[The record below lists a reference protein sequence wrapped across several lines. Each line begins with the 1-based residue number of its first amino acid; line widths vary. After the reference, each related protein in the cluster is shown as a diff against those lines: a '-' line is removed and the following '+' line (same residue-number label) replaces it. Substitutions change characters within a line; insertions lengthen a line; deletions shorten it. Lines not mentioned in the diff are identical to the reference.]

1 MRTVAITQ
9 NITLD
14 GSIEFLGSWF
24 DPGTAD
30 DQTDQLEELQRQQDR
45 SDGLLLGRR
54 TFEDFRGY
62 WPRQTDDT
70 TGVTAHLNRVEK
82 YVVSSTLTDPEWENT
97 TVLPGDPVGH
107 VQALK
112 EQEGRDIV
120 VTGSIGLCHA
130 LIAAG
135 VVDEYRLFAYPAVQ
149 GRGRRLFPEG
159 YEADLR
165 LAEARSFRSGVTYA
179 RYTSR

>member
-24 DPGTAD
+24 DPGPAG
-30 DQTDQLEELQRQQDR
+30 DQADQLAELQRQQER

-54 TFEDFRGY
+54 TFEDFRAY
-62 WPRQTDDT
+62 WPRQTDDQ
-70 TGVTAHLNRVEK
+70 TGVAAHLNRVEK
-82 YVVSSTLTDPEWENT
+82 YVVSSTLADPAWENT
-97 TVLPGDPVGH
+97 TVLTGDPIDQVK
-107 VQALK
+107 ALK
-112 EQEGRDIV
+112 EQAGRDIV

-130 LIAAG
+130 LITAG
-135 VVDEYRLFAYPAVQ
+135 LVDEYRLFAYPATQ

-159 YEADLR
+159 YEANLR
-165 LAEARSFRSGVTYA
+165 LAEATSFRSGVTYA
-179 RYTSR
+179 RYTTA

>member
-24 DPGTAD
+24 DPGTAG
-30 DQTDQLEELQRQQDR
+30 DQTDQLEELRRQQDR

-62 WPRQTDDT
+62 WPHQTDDT
-70 TGVTAHLNRVEK
+70 TGVAAHLNRVEK
-82 YVVSSTLTDPEWENT
+82 YVVSSTLTDPGWENT
-97 TVLPGDPVGH
+97 TVLAGDPIAQVK
-107 VQALK
+107 ALK

-135 VVDEYRLFAYPAVQ
+135 LVDEYRLFAYPAVQ
-149 GRGRRLFPEG
+149 GRGRRLFPDG
-159 YEADLR
+159 YAAGLR
-165 LAEARSFRSGVTYA
+165 LAEARSFRSGVTYS
-179 RYTSR
+179 RYTGG